1 MPAITTSPQLRVIG
15 SRSLAVL
22 GAVGGLAVLLAVA
35 HALPATGLGAAI
47 RLAVAATI
55 VLLLPGA
62 LILRAVRWPE
72 TIGVAVAASFLLSV
86 AVALIALA
94 AAFAVGGDL
103 TFALAAGGAVTL
115 VALLVSVIAAHPA
128 QWGRRDLLAVA
139 GIAVAVIPAA
149 VVVWRLHIRPT
160 GDDIFHLARVLK
172 LEALPELSSLDV
184 VGEFENG
191 GLHPGYAV
199 PLWHGIVAAIARI
212 AGVDAETTLLH
223 LGQVA
228 APLTAVLAYGVGR
241 ALFGSWA
248 GGLAAFAAQFA
259 LWADDGRGAAPF
271 RSISDPE
278 TAARGLFVPA
288 LLILV
293 LAYMHHR
300 SRWTL
305 ALIATGGLA
314 LAIVHTNYAPYLLF
328 VFAGFLVADLLV
340 NRAGWSV
347 GRLLTAMAVIA
358 VPAAAYIAWLW
369 PVITDTVSQSP
380 GAEIRSQD
388 FFRFELELQG
398 TSDSFRQAPGVI
410 TRGGGAIVAGLA
422 AVPLAAL
429 AARRRWG
436 AFGAGATLAIL
447 IVVLTP
453 VFFTLLADVASLSQA
468 RRLIRFLPLAVPL
481 AGAAMFFGR
490 LRLAGIVLAGA
501 AGTAFALA
509 YPGEWTAPVDDSGPV
524 WPVWF
529 ALVGGALGLALA
541 AWKRPTPPA
550 ATRWAAVAA
559 IAIAVPLCLPPFLRL
574 ERDEPDDYALTPGL
588 IAELRRLP
596 VGETVFAGPTVSYRI
611 AAAAPL
617 YIAAAPPGH
626 VAQTRRNQPF
636 ARERDAGRFFSARTT
651 LREREQILAK
661 YGADWVVATRERR
674 AALRLTPALRCVYAD
689 DRYVLWGP
697 RGPNVPPALCP

>member
-1 MPAITTSPQLRVIG
+1 MPAITSSLHLRVA
-15 SRSLAVL
+15 RTRLLLLL
-22 GAVGGLAVLLAVA
+22 GAVGGLAVLLAFA
-35 HALPATGLGAAI
+35 HVLPATGFGAAI
-47 RLAVAATI
+47 RLAVAAAI

-62 LILRAVRWPE
+62 LVLRAVHWPE
-72 TIGVAVAASFLLSV
+72 TIGIAVAASFLLSV
-86 AVALIALA
+86 ALALVALA
-94 AAFAVGGDL
+94 AAFAVGANL

-115 VALLVSVIAAHPA
+115 VALLVSVVAVQPA
-128 QWGRRDLLAVA
+128 QWDRRDLFALA
-139 GIAVAVIPAA
+139 GITVAVIPAA
-149 VVVWRLHIRPT
+149 VVVWRLHTRPM
-160 GDDIFHLARVLK
+160 GDDIFHLARLLK
-172 LEALPELSSLDV
+172 LDALPELSSLDV

-223 LGQVA
+223 LGQVV

-300 SRWTL
+300 SRRTL
-305 ALIATGGLA
+305 ALIAVGGLA

-328 VFAGFLVADLLV
+328 VFAGFLVAELIV
-340 NRAGWSV
+340 NRTRWRV
-347 GRLLTAMAVIA
+347 GRLLAAMAVIA
-358 VPAAAYIAWLW
+358 LPAAAYIGWLW
-369 PVITDTVSQSP
+369 PVITDAVSQSP
-380 GAEIRSQD
+380 GAGIQSQD
-388 FFRFELELQG
+388 FSRFELELEG
-398 TSDSFRQAPGVI
+398 TPDSFRQAPGVI

-453 VFFTLLADVASLSQA
+453 VFFTLLADVGSLSQA

-481 AGAAMFFGR
+481 AGAALFFGR
-490 LRLAGIVLAGA
+490 LRLAGVVLAVA
-501 AGTAFALA
+501 AGTGLALA
-509 YPGEWTAPVDDSGPV
+509 YPGDWTAPVDDSGPA

-529 ALVGGALGLALA
+529 ALAGGVLGLALA
-541 AWKRPTPPA
+541 AWKRPNPPE

-559 IAIAVPLCLPPFLRL
+559 VAIAVPLCLPPFLRL
-574 ERDEPDDYALTPGL
+574 ERDEPDDFALTPGL
-588 IAELRRLP
+588 TAELRRLP
-596 VGETVFAGPTVSYRI
+596 VGETVFAGPAVSYRI
-611 AAAAPL
+611 AAAAPV

-636 ARERDAGRFFSARTT
+636 ARERDANRFFSARTT
-651 LREREQILAK
+651 LDERKRILAK
-661 YGADWVVATRERR
+661 YGAEWVVVTRERPS
-674 AALRLTPALRCVYAD
+674 ALRLTPALRCIYAD

-697 RGPNVPPALCP
+697 RGPAVQPASCP